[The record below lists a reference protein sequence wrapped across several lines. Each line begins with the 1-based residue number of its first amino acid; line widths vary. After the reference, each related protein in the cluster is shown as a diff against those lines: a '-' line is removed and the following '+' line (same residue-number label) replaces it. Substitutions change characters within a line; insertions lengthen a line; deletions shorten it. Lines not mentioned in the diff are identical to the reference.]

1 MSFWQELASW
11 KTPTTGQ
18 IADPP
23 KVGAQAPNHPALA
36 LPTED
41 KKPAIVIFLRH
52 CGCPFAEKAYRDL
65 NDHPAVQNGS
75 VVGIAVSHSSKEA
88 TEAWQEALV
97 TDQTQPL
104 RRSEQNP
111 IRLVVD
117 EEREVYAAWGLG
129 VSSTWHILSPS
140 TIASVVSLGRSEGIW
155 NRPTESGSRWQTAG
169 DFAVDGEG
177 VVSWA
182 HVYQG
187 AGDVGNTDEAVKA
200 ALKEDGET
208 EG

>member
-11 KTPTTGQ
+11 KTPTTGK
-18 IADPP
+18 ISEPP
-23 KVGAQAPNHPALA
+23 KVGTQAPSHPALTF
-36 LPTED
+36 PTEN

-52 CGCPFAEKAYRDL
+52 FAEKAYRTL
-65 NDHPAVQNGS
+65 NDHPAIQNNS

-88 TEAWQEALV
+88 TEAWQNALI
-97 TDQTQPL
+97 TDPNHPL
-104 RRSEQNP
+104 RPSEQNP
-111 IRLVVD
+111 IHLVVD

-129 VSSTWHILSPS
+129 VSSTWHVLSPS

-177 VVSWA
+177 VVRWA
-182 HVYQG
+182 HIYQG
-187 AGDVGNTDEAVKA
+187 AGDVGDIGKAVKA
-200 ALKEDGET
+200 VLKIEGEC
-208 EG
+208 E